1 MQNAK
6 LKMYN
11 HENHEKDE
19 KYFIEM
25 KAVSEIS
32 DIQRALLLK
41 YLKATGLELG
51 LLVNFSSYT
60 KIAIE
65 RIVSWS
71 KKFMKLTR

>member
-1 MQNAK
+1 
-6 LKMYN
+6 MYN

-19 KYFIEM
+19 KKFIEM

-41 YLKATGLELG
+41 YLKATGLKLG

-60 KIAIE
+60 KIANE
-65 RIVSWS
+65 RIVLWS